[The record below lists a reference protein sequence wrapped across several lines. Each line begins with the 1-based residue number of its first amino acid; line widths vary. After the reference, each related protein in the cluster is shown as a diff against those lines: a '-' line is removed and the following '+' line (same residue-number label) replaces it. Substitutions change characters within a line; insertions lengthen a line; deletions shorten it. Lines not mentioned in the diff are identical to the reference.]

1 MASSN
6 IIFTRPDGISDTK
19 AFYSTDNF
27 YATHNGY
34 LFSKLGQIAGWDITP
49 YQLNKGTTVG
59 MNSIN
64 TPNAT
69 GSITI
74 SVPTSEDG
82 KTKASQTKAF
92 FANGDNFYVTHQ
104 GFLKSNAGR
113 IGNWHISTSGLS
125 NVDGS
130 GNKLSLSPTN
140 GIQLLNGA
148 DATKKFKVNANGYLE
163 STSGKIGGWN
173 ISTNALS
180 SGNITITA
188 GGGISTSAWG
198 IYNDGSVKFTK
209 GTIGGITIQND
220 KIGDA
225 GGSWY
230 ISKNS
235 VYLPNLYVDSGAVT
249 YNVSGGSG
257 TGGISSS
264 NGGVGIGNG
273 GHDWVSPTG
282 AYANSKGTET
292 LATAIK
298 KLVVQT
304 LDLGSLNLYASL
316 KVDNNGNVTKGDR
329 VAYLGGNNVNFTQ
342 VPVAIKTLKVPYGG
356 GGSYKEGVS
365 GVLKFSN
372 NATMTFAHGLLIT
385 DPYIPASVSGM
396 NWK

>member
-1 MASSN
+1 MGTGIVFANSGGNPFKESITARFWAGSSGLNAGASN
-6 IIFTRPDGISDTK
+6 Q
-19 AFYSTDNF
+19 DN
-27 YATHNGY
+27 
-34 LFSKLGQIAGWDITP
+34 SKL
-49 YQLNKGTTVG
+49 N
-59 MNSIN
+59 
-64 TPNAT
+64 
-69 GSITI
+69 
-74 SVPTSEDG
+74 
-82 KTKASQTKAF
+82 
-92 FANGDNFYVTHQ
+92 FAV
-104 GFLKSNAGR
+104 S
-113 IGNWHISTSGLS
+113 S
-125 NVDGS
+125 DGS
-130 GNKLSLSPTN
+130 LYSK
-140 GIQLLNGA
+140 A
-148 DATKKFKVNANGYLE
+148 
-163 STSGKIGGWN
+163 GKIGGWE
-173 ISTNALS
+173 IGPSSLS
-180 SGNITITA
+180 SGNIIISSA
-188 GGGISTSAWG
+188 GSISATNGTSHWG
-198 IYNDGSVKFTK
+198 ITDKGSVSFND

-249 YNVSGGSG
+249 YNISGGSG

-282 AYANSKGTET
+282 AYADSKGTET

-385 DPYIPASVSGM
+385 DPYIPANVSGM
-396 NWK
+396 NWT